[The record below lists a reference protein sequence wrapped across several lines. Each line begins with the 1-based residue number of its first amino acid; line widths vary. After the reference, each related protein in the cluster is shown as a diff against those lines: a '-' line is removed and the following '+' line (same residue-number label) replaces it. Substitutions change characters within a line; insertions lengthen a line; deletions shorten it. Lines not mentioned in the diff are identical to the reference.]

1 MDDLVAQTS
10 KRSLPDLVRF
20 VLEHLHNL
28 RLKSPANFQ
37 YEVYAQAWRSLC
49 AAANQLIDNIENLKL
64 DGHGERETGDEASTE
79 LFGKLSVPKAKEF
92 LQRVLRELAHLGTK
106 WHMSSASAGIDTQ
119 RFDAD
124 QIPLLEE
131 LHATV
136 EDIKFEDV
144 TTEVVKKEVVEP
156 SPQDLVFP
164 STERKSF
171 PSYPQTQYL
180 TDRIKSFQLV
190 QNSYNA
196 SAGRLQHSSSRPV
209 LLAHHATTTRRRR
222 DQQRRLQ
229 SWPITSTPAVRRRRT
244 IPELCILHPL

>member
-20 VLEHLHNL
+20 VLEHLRNL
-28 RLKSPANFQ
+28 RLKSPAKFQ
-37 YEVYAQAWRSLC
+37 HEVYAQAWRSLC

-64 DGHGERETGDEASTE
+64 DGHGEWETGDEASTE

-106 WHMSSASAGIDTQ
+106 WHTSSASAGIDTQ

-131 LHATV
+131 IHATI

-164 STERKSF
+164 SIERKSF

-190 QNSYNA
+190 QNSHSA
-196 SAGRLQHSSSRPV
+196 SAGRL
-209 LLAHHATTTRRRR
+209 
-222 DQQRRLQ
+222 
-229 SWPITSTPAVRRRRT
+229 
-244 IPELCILHPL
+244 